1 MAAILIY
8 LIKWAILLALGVA
21 LFMLL
26 MRGETFHRFNR
37 WLLLAIASFSMVL
50 PAVNFSIDSPMARF
64 SSVIEQ
70 LVVGDAV
77 VNSEVSIMI
86 EEPLAQMLVADNVS
100 EDGVTLWQH
109 ITSLGALEWGL
120 IVYAVV
126 ALLLVVRLLYMYV
139 RIVAILRSGVRD
151 DISSYVVGSR
161 ARLFVHNAD
170 YKPFSWFGWVS
181 ISRADL
187 DECGREIL
195 THEYAHVQCGHSY
208 DILFADLII
217 ILQWFNPMAWIMKG
231 LLKDIHEY
239 EADSAVLT
247 AGVDAKSYQLL
258 IIKKA
263 VGARLYSIANS
274 FNHSLTK
281 KRITMM
287 YKEKSSLWRCTK
299 ALYIVPLAVLAAC
312 SFSSPK
318 SEAEDKGNEKIV
330 NTATNGE
337 ISNLDVQVARDEKEV
352 AEVLI
357 ALKEPEVAAEY
368 PGGTPALMRF
378 LSTKVK
384 YPKEAEKRGEQGKAY
399 VKFVVM
405 SDGNVDYVR
414 IAKSSGSKTLD
425 DEAVRVVKS
434 MPRWTPAKH
443 NGENVNSELTL
454 PVAFKLGGVPTV
466 SVSAPE
472 GEKEVVKEPEV
483 AAEYPGGT
491 PALMRFLSM
500 KVKYPKEAEKR
511 GEQGKA
517 YVKFVVKSDGNVDY
531 VQIAKSSGSKT
542 LDDEAM
548 RVVKSMPRWTPAKH
562 NGENVYSMLT
572 LPVVFKLGDVPTVS
586 VSAPEG
592 EKEVADVKIALVD
605 EEIYQVVEQIP
616 EFKGGM
622 QALMK
627 YLTSNINYPQEAKD
641 KNIQG
646 RSLIG
651 FVVEKDGSITDVEV
665 ARSSGNDLLDQE
677 SVRVVKSMPKWNPG
691 KQKGKVVRT
700 RFVLPVMFR
709 LQ

>member
-8 LIKWAILLALGVA
+8 LIKWAILLASGVA

-37 WLLLAIASFSMVL
+37 WLLLAIAAFSMVL
-50 PAVNFSIDSPMARF
+50 PAVNFSIESPMARF

-70 LVVGDAV
+70 LVMGDTGVNDEVAIV
-77 VNSEVSIMI
+77 V
-86 EEPLAQMLVADNVS
+86 EEPLVS
-100 EDGVTLWQH
+100 TIVTDKISEGEITLWQH
-109 ITSLGALEWGL
+109 ITSIGALEWAL

-139 RIVAILRSGVRD
+139 RIVAILRSGVRE
-151 DISSYVVGSR
+151 DISLYGVKGR
-161 ARLFVHNAD
+161 ARLTVHSAD
-170 YKPFSWFGWVS
+170 YKPFSWFGWMS
-181 ISRADL
+181 ISRTDL
-187 DECGREIL
+187 EECGREIL
-195 THEYAHVQCGHSY
+195 THEVAHVQCGHSY
-208 DILFADLII
+208 DILLADLII
-217 ILQWFNPMAWIMKG
+217 ILQWFNPMAWIMKS

-318 SEAEDKGNEKIV
+318 SDVEDKGNEKIV
-330 NTATNGE
+330 NTATDGE
-337 ISNLDVQVARDEKEV
+337 ISNLDVQVSRDGREAV
-352 AEVLI
+352 EVL
-357 ALKEPEVAAEY
+357 
-368 PGGTPALMRF
+368 
-378 LSTKVK
+378 
-384 YPKEAEKRGEQGKAY
+384 
-399 VKFVVM
+399 
-405 SDGNVDYVR
+405 NVRKD
-414 IAKSSGSKTLD
+414 
-425 DEAVRVVKS
+425 
-434 MPRWTPAKH
+434 
-443 NGENVNSELTL
+443 
-454 PVAFKLGGVPTV
+454 
-466 SVSAPE
+466 
-472 GEKEVVKEPEV
+472 PEV

-517 YVKFVVKSDGNVDY
+517 YVKFVVMSDGNVDY

-548 RVVKSMPRWTPAKH
+548 RVVKSMPRWTPAKQD
-562 NGENVYSMLT
+562 GENVNSMLT
-572 LPVVFKLGDVPTVS
+572 LPVAFKLGDVPTVA
-586 VSAPEG
+586 VDAPEG
-592 EKEVADVKIALVD
+592 KNEVVDVKITAVD
-605 EEIYQVVEQIP
+605 EEIYQVVEQVP

-622 QALMK
+622 GALMK
-627 YLTSNINYPQEAKD
+627 YLSSNINYPQEAKD

-646 RSLIG
+646 KSLIR

-677 SVRVVKSMPKWNPG
+677 SMRVVKSMPKWNPG
-691 KQKGKVVRT
+691 KQSGRAVRT

>member
-1 MAAILIY
+1 
-8 LIKWAILLALGVA
+8 
-21 LFMLL
+21 MLL

-37 WLLLAIASFSMVL
+37 WLLLSIAVFSMVL
-50 PAVNFSIDSPMARF
+50 PAVNFSIESPMARF

-70 LVVGDAV
+70 LVLGDTG
-77 VNSEVSIMI
+77 VNDEVSIMV
-86 EEPLAQMLVADNVS
+86 EEPLVS
-100 EDGVTLWQH
+100 TIVTDKISEGEITLWQH
-109 ITSLGALEWGL
+109 ITSIGALEWAL

-139 RIVAILRSGVRD
+139 RIVAILRSGVRE
-151 DISSYVVGSR
+151 DISLYGVKSR
-161 ARLFVHNAD
+161 ARLTVHSAD
-170 YKPFSWFGWVS
+170 YKPFSWFGWMS
-181 ISRADL
+181 ISRTDL

-195 THEYAHVQCGHSY
+195 THEAAHVQCRHSF
-208 DILFADLII
+208 DILFADIII
-217 ILQWFNPMAWIMKG
+217 ILQWFNPMAWIMKS

-318 SEAEDKGNEKIV
+318 SDVEDKGNEKIV
-330 NTATNGE
+330 NTATDGE
-337 ISNLDVQVARDEKEV
+337 ISNLDVQVSRDGREV
-352 AEVLI
+352 VEVLNVR
-357 ALKEPEVAAEY
+357 KDPEVAAEY

-399 VKFVVM
+399 VQFVVK
-405 SDGNVDYVR
+405 SDGNVDYVQ
-414 IAKSSGSKTLD
+414 IAKTSGSKVLD

-434 MPRWTPAKH
+434 MPRWTPAKQ
-443 NGENVNSELTL
+443 NGENVSSMLTL
-454 PVAFKLGGVPTV
+454 PVAFKLG
-466 SVSAPE
+466 
-472 GEKEVVKEPEV
+472 
-483 AAEYPGGT
+483 
-491 PALMRFLSM
+491 
-500 KVKYPKEAEKR
+500 
-511 GEQGKA
+511 
-517 YVKFVVKSDGNVDY
+517 
-531 VQIAKSSGSKT
+531 
-542 LDDEAM
+542 
-548 RVVKSMPRWTPAKH
+548 
-562 NGENVYSMLT
+562 
-572 LPVVFKLGDVPTVS
+572 DVPTVA
-586 VSAPEG
+586 VDAPEG
-592 EKEVADVKIALVD
+592 KNEVVDVKITAVD
-605 EEIYQVVEQIP
+605 EEIYQIVEQQP
-616 EFKGGM
+616 EFKDGM
-622 QALMK
+622 GALMK
-627 YLTSNINYPQEAKD
+627 YLSSNINYPQEAKD

-646 RSLIG
+646 KSLIR

-677 SVRVVKSMPKWNPG
+677 SLRVVKSMPKWNPG
-691 KQKGKVVRT
+691 KQSGRAVRT

>member
-1 MAAILIY
+1 
-8 LIKWAILLALGVA
+8 
-21 LFMLL
+21 
-26 MRGETFHRFNR
+26 
-37 WLLLAIASFSMVL
+37 
-50 PAVNFSIDSPMARF
+50 
-64 SSVIEQ
+64 
-70 LVVGDAV
+70 
-77 VNSEVSIMI
+77 
-86 EEPLAQMLVADNVS
+86 
-100 EDGVTLWQH
+100 
-109 ITSLGALEWGL
+109 
-120 IVYAVV
+120 VYAVV

-151 DISSYVVGSR
+151 DISSYVVGSS
-161 ARLFVHNAD
+161 ARLIVHNAD

-187 DECGREIL
+187 DDCGREIL
-195 THEYAHVQCGHSY
+195 THEDAHVQCGHSY

-312 SFSSPK
+312 GFSSPK

-330 NTATNGE
+330 NTATDGE

-384 YPKEAEKRGEQGKAY
+384 YPKEAEKRGEQGKTY

-405 SDGNVDYVR
+405 SDGNVDYVQ

-443 NGENVNSELTL
+443 NGENVNSMLTL
-454 PVAFKLGGVPTV
+454 PVA
-466 SVSAPE
+466 
-472 GEKEVVKEPEV
+472 
-483 AAEYPGGT
+483 
-491 PALMRFLSM
+491 
-500 KVKYPKEAEKR
+500 
-511 GEQGKA
+511 
-517 YVKFVVKSDGNVDY
+517 
-531 VQIAKSSGSKT
+531 
-542 LDDEAM
+542 
-548 RVVKSMPRWTPAKH
+548 
-562 NGENVYSMLT
+562 
-572 LPVVFKLGDVPTVS
+572 FKLGDVPTVS

-592 EKEVADVKIALVD
+592 EKEVADVKITAVD
-605 EEIYQVVEQIP
+605 EEIYQVVEQMP

-646 RSLIG
+646 KSLIR

>member
-8 LIKWAILLALGVA
+8 LIKWALLLASGVA

-37 WLLLAIASFSMVL
+37 WLLLSIAVFSMVL
-50 PAVNFSIDSPMARF
+50 PAVNFSIESPMARF

-70 LVVGDAV
+70 LVVGDTGVNDEVAIV
-77 VNSEVSIMI
+77 V
-86 EEPLAQMLVADNVS
+86 EEPLVS
-100 EDGVTLWQH
+100 TIVTDKISEGEITLSQH
-109 ITSLGALEWGL
+109 ITSIGALEWVL
-120 IVYAVV
+120 VVYVIV

-139 RIVAILRSGVRD
+139 RIVAILRSGVRE
-151 DISSYVVGSR
+151 DISLYGVKSR
-161 ARLFVHNAD
+161 ARLTVHSAD
-170 YKPFSWFGWVS
+170 YKPFSWFGWMS
-181 ISRADL
+181 ISRTDL

-195 THEYAHVQCGHSY
+195 THEAAHVQCRHSF
-208 DILFADLII
+208 DILFADIII
-217 ILQWFNPMAWIMKG
+217 ILQWFNPMAWIMKS

-318 SEAEDKGNEKIV
+318 SDVEDKGNEKIV
-330 NTATNGE
+330 NTATDGE
-337 ISNLDVQVARDEKEV
+337 ISNLDVQVSRDGREV
-352 AEVLI
+352 VDVLNVR
-357 ALKEPEVAAEY
+357 KDPEVAAEY

-378 LSTKVK
+378 LSTKVR

-399 VKFVVM
+399 VQFVVK
-405 SDGNVDYVR
+405 SDGNVDYVQ
-414 IAKSSGSKTLD
+414 IAKTSGSKVLD

-434 MPRWTPAKH
+434 MPRWTPAKQD
-443 NGENVNSELTL
+443 GENVN
-454 PVAFKLGGVPTV
+454 
-466 SVSAPE
+466 
-472 GEKEVVKEPEV
+472 
-483 AAEYPGGT
+483 
-491 PALMRFLSM
+491 
-500 KVKYPKEAEKR
+500 
-511 GEQGKA
+511 
-517 YVKFVVKSDGNVDY
+517 
-531 VQIAKSSGSKT
+531 
-542 LDDEAM
+542 
-548 RVVKSMPRWTPAKH
+548 
-562 NGENVYSMLT
+562 SMLT
-572 LPVVFKLGDVPTVS
+572 LPVTFKLGDVRTVA
-586 VSAPEG
+586 VDAPEG
-592 EKEVADVKIALVD
+592 KNEVVDVKITAVD
-605 EEIYQVVEQIP
+605 EEIYQVVEQVP

-622 QALMK
+622 DALMK
-627 YLTSNINYPQEAKD
+627 YLSSNINYPQEAKD

-646 RSLIG
+646 KSLIR
-651 FVVEKDGSITDVEV
+651 FVVEKDGSITDVGV
-665 ARSSGNDLLDQE
+665 MRSSGNDLLDQE
-677 SVRVVKSMPKWNPG
+677 SLRVVKSMPKWNPG
-691 KQKGKVVRT
+691 KQSGRAVRT

>member
-8 LIKWAILLALGVA
+8 LIKCAILLASGVA

-37 WLLLAIASFSMVL
+37 WLLLAIAAFSMVL

-86 EEPLAQMLVADNVS
+86 EEPLAQMIVADNVS

-109 ITSLGALEWGL
+109 ITSLDALEWGL

-139 RIVAILRSGVRD
+139 RIVAILRSGVRE
-151 DISSYVVGSR
+151 DISLYGVKSR
-161 ARLFVHNAD
+161 ARLTVHSAD
-170 YKPFSWFGWVS
+170 YKPFSWFGWIS
-181 ISRADL
+181 ISRTDL

-195 THEYAHVQCGHSY
+195 THEAAHVQCGHSY

-287 YKEKSSLWRCTK
+287 YKEKSCLWRCTK

-337 ISNLDVQVARDEKEV
+337 ISNLDC
-352 AEVLI
+352 
-357 ALKEPEVAAEY
+357 
-368 PGGTPALMRF
+368 
-378 LSTKVK
+378 
-384 YPKEAEKRGEQGKAY
+384 
-399 VKFVVM
+399 
-405 SDGNVDYVR
+405 
-414 IAKSSGSKTLD
+414 
-425 DEAVRVVKS
+425 
-434 MPRWTPAKH
+434 
-443 NGENVNSELTL
+443 
-454 PVAFKLGGVPTV
+454 
-466 SVSAPE
+466 
-472 GEKEVVKEPEV
+472 
-483 AAEYPGGT
+483 
-491 PALMRFLSM
+491 
-500 KVKYPKEAEKR
+500 
-511 GEQGKA
+511 
-517 YVKFVVKSDGNVDY
+517 
-531 VQIAKSSGSKT
+531 
-542 LDDEAM
+542 
-548 RVVKSMPRWTPAKH
+548 
-562 NGENVYSMLT
+562 
-572 LPVVFKLGDVPTVS
+572 
-586 VSAPEG
+586 
-592 EKEVADVKIALVD
+592 
-605 EEIYQVVEQIP
+605 
-616 EFKGGM
+616 
-622 QALMK
+622 
-627 YLTSNINYPQEAKD
+627 
-641 KNIQG
+641 
-646 RSLIG
+646 
-651 FVVEKDGSITDVEV
+651 
-665 ARSSGNDLLDQE
+665 
-677 SVRVVKSMPKWNPG
+677 
-691 KQKGKVVRT
+691 
-700 RFVLPVMFR
+700 R
-709 LQ
+709 LQEMKKRLQRYSLLLRNPRLQPSIPVEHLH

>member
-8 LIKWAILLALGVA
+8 LIKWAILLASGVA

-37 WLLLAIASFSMVL
+37 WLLLSIAVFSMVL
-50 PAVNFSIDSPMARF
+50 PAVNFSIESPMARF

-70 LVVGDAV
+70 LVVGDTGVNGEVAIV
-77 VNSEVSIMI
+77 V
-86 EEPLAQMLVADNVS
+86 EEPLVS
-100 EDGVTLWQH
+100 TIVTDKISEGEITLWQH
-109 ITSLGALEWGL
+109 ITSIGALEWAL

-139 RIVAILRSGVRD
+139 RIVAILRSGVRE
-151 DISSYVVGSR
+151 DISLYGVKSR
-161 ARLFVHNAD
+161 ARLTVHSAD
-170 YKPFSWFGWVS
+170 YKPFSWFGWMS
-181 ISRADL
+181 ISRTDL

-195 THEYAHVQCGHSY
+195 THEAAHVQCRHSF
-208 DILFADLII
+208 DILFADIII
-217 ILQWFNPMAWIMKG
+217 ILQWFNPMAWIMKS

-318 SEAEDKGNEKIV
+318 SDVEDKGNEKIV
-330 NTATNGE
+330 NTATDGE
-337 ISNLDVQVARDEKEV
+337 ISNLDVQVSRDGREAV
-352 AEVLI
+352 EVLNVR
-357 ALKEPEVAAEY
+357 KDPEVAAEY

-378 LSTKVK
+378 LSTKVR

-399 VKFVVM
+399 VQFVVK
-405 SDGNVDYVR
+405 SDGNVDYVQ
-414 IAKSSGSKTLD
+414 IAKTSGSKVLD

-434 MPRWTPAKH
+434 MPRWTPAKQD
-443 NGENVNSELTL
+443 GENVSSMLTL
-454 PVAFKLGGVPTV
+454 PVAFKLG
-466 SVSAPE
+466 
-472 GEKEVVKEPEV
+472 
-483 AAEYPGGT
+483 
-491 PALMRFLSM
+491 
-500 KVKYPKEAEKR
+500 
-511 GEQGKA
+511 
-517 YVKFVVKSDGNVDY
+517 
-531 VQIAKSSGSKT
+531 
-542 LDDEAM
+542 
-548 RVVKSMPRWTPAKH
+548 
-562 NGENVYSMLT
+562 
-572 LPVVFKLGDVPTVS
+572 DVPTVA
-586 VSAPEG
+586 VDAPEG
-592 EKEVADVKIALVD
+592 KNEVVDVKITAVD
-605 EEIYQVVEQIP
+605 EEIYQVVEQMP

-622 QALMK
+622 DALMK
-627 YLTSNINYPQEAKD
+627 YLSSNINYPQEAKD

-646 RSLIG
+646 KSLIR

-677 SVRVVKSMPKWNPG
+677 SLRVVKSMPKWNPG
-691 KQKGKVVRT
+691 KQSGRAVRT

>member
-8 LIKWAILLALGVA
+8 LIKWALLLVVGVA

-37 WLLLAIASFSMVL
+37 WLLLAIAVLSMVL
-50 PAVNFSIDSPMARF
+50 PAMNFSIESPMRRF
-64 SSVIEQ
+64 SSLIEQ
-70 LVVGDAV
+70 LVMGDDGAN
-77 VNSEVSIMI
+77 VNVSIMVDAPI
-86 EEPLAQMLVADNVS
+86 MQSVIDDNVT
-100 EDGVTLWQH
+100 DNATLWQH
-109 ITSLGALEWGL
+109 ISSFGTLEWVL
-120 IVYAVV
+120 VVYVFV

-139 RIVAILRSGVRD
+139 QIVTILRSGVRD
-151 DISSYVVGSR
+151 DISQYGVDSC
-161 ARLFVHNAD
+161 AHLMVHNTN

-181 ISRADL
+181 ISRTDL

-195 THEYAHVQCGHSY
+195 THEAAHVHYRHSF
-208 DILFADLII
+208 DILFADIII
-217 ILQWFNPMAWIMKG
+217 ILQWFNPMAWIMKS

-247 AGVDAKSYQLL
+247 AGIDAKSYQLL

-318 SEAEDKGNEKIV
+318 SETEDKGNEKIV
-330 NTATNGE
+330 NTATDGE
-337 ISNLDVQVARDEKEV
+337 ISNLDVQVSRDGREV
-352 AEVLI
+352 GEVLNVR
-357 ALKEPEVAAEY
+357 KDPEVAAEY

-399 VKFVVM
+399 VQFVVK
-405 SDGNVDYVR
+405 SDGNVDYVQ
-414 IAKSSGSKTLD
+414 IAKTSGSKVLD

-434 MPRWTPAKH
+434 MPRWTPAKQD
-443 NGENVNSELTL
+443 GENVN
-454 PVAFKLGGVPTV
+454 
-466 SVSAPE
+466 
-472 GEKEVVKEPEV
+472 
-483 AAEYPGGT
+483 
-491 PALMRFLSM
+491 
-500 KVKYPKEAEKR
+500 
-511 GEQGKA
+511 
-517 YVKFVVKSDGNVDY
+517 
-531 VQIAKSSGSKT
+531 
-542 LDDEAM
+542 
-548 RVVKSMPRWTPAKH
+548 
-562 NGENVYSMLT
+562 SMLT
-572 LPVVFKLGDVPTVS
+572 LPVMFKLGDIPTVS
-586 VSAPEG
+586 VDAPEG
-592 EKEVADVKIALVD
+592 KNEVVDVKITAVD
-605 EEIYQVVEQIP
+605 EEIYQVVEQVP

-622 QALMK
+622 GALMK
-627 YLTSNINYPQEAKD
+627 YLSSNINYPQEAKD

-646 RSLIG
+646 KAFIS

-665 ARSSGNDLLDQE
+665 MKSSGNDLLDQE
-677 SVRVVKSMPKWNPG
+677 SLRVVKSMPKWNPG
-691 KQKGKVVRT
+691 KQSGRAVRT

>member
-8 LIKWAILLALGVA
+8 LIKWALLLASGVA

-37 WLLLAIASFSMVL
+37 WLLLSIAVFSMVL
-50 PAVNFSIDSPMARF
+50 PAVNFSIESPMARF

-70 LVVGDAV
+70 LVVGDTGVNDEVAIV
-77 VNSEVSIMI
+77 V
-86 EEPLAQMLVADNVS
+86 EEPLVS
-100 EDGVTLWQH
+100 TIVTDKISEAEITLWQH
-109 ITSLGALEWGL
+109 ITSIGALEWAL

-139 RIVAILRSGVRD
+139 RIVAILRSGVRE
-151 DISSYVVGSR
+151 DISLYGVKSR
-161 ARLFVHNAD
+161 ARLTVHSAD
-170 YKPFSWFGWVS
+170 YKPFSWFGWMS
-181 ISRADL
+181 ISRTDL

-195 THEYAHVQCGHSY
+195 THEAAHVQCRHSF
-208 DILFADLII
+208 DILFADIII
-217 ILQWFNPMAWIMKG
+217 ILQWFNPMAWIMKS

-318 SEAEDKGNEKIV
+318 SDVEDKGNEKIV
-330 NTATNGE
+330 NTATDGE
-337 ISNLDVQVARDEKEV
+337 ISNLDVQVSRDGREV
-352 AEVLI
+352 VDVLNVR
-357 ALKEPEVAAEY
+357 KDPEVAAEY

-378 LSTKVK
+378 LSTKVR

-399 VKFVVM
+399 VQFVVK
-405 SDGNVDYVR
+405 SDGNVDYVQ
-414 IAKSSGSKTLD
+414 IAKTSGSKVLD

-434 MPRWTPAKH
+434 MPRWTPAKQD
-443 NGENVNSELTL
+443 GENVN
-454 PVAFKLGGVPTV
+454 
-466 SVSAPE
+466 
-472 GEKEVVKEPEV
+472 
-483 AAEYPGGT
+483 
-491 PALMRFLSM
+491 
-500 KVKYPKEAEKR
+500 
-511 GEQGKA
+511 
-517 YVKFVVKSDGNVDY
+517 
-531 VQIAKSSGSKT
+531 
-542 LDDEAM
+542 
-548 RVVKSMPRWTPAKH
+548 
-562 NGENVYSMLT
+562 SMLT
-572 LPVVFKLGDVPTVS
+572 LPVTFKLGDVRTVA
-586 VSAPEG
+586 VDAPEG
-592 EKEVADVKIALVD
+592 KNEVVDVKITAVD
-605 EEIYQVVEQIP
+605 EEIYQVVEQVP

-622 QALMK
+622 DALMK
-627 YLTSNINYPQEAKD
+627 YLSSNINYPQEAKD

-646 RSLIG
+646 KSLIR
-651 FVVEKDGSITDVEV
+651 FVVEKDGSITDVGV
-665 ARSSGNDLLDQE
+665 MRSSGNDLLDQE
-677 SVRVVKSMPKWNPG
+677 SLRVVKSMPKWNPG
-691 KQKGKVVRT
+691 KQSGRAVRT

>member
-8 LIKWAILLALGVA
+8 LIKWAILLASGVA

-37 WLLLAIASFSMVL
+37 WLLLSIAVFSMVL
-50 PAVNFSIDSPMARF
+50 PAVNFSIESPMARF

-70 LVVGDAV
+70 LVVGDTG
-77 VNSEVSIMI
+77 VNAEVSIVV
-86 EEPLAQMLVADNVS
+86 EEPLVS
-100 EDGVTLWQH
+100 TIVTDKISEGEITLWQH
-109 ITSLGALEWGL
+109 VTSIGALEWAL

-126 ALLLVVRLLYMYV
+126 SLLLVVRLLYMYV
-139 RIVAILRSGVRD
+139 RIVAILRSGVRE
-151 DISSYVVGSR
+151 DISLYGVKSR
-161 ARLFVHNAD
+161 ARLTVHSAD
-170 YKPFSWFGWVS
+170 YKPFSWFGWMS
-181 ISRADL
+181 ISRTDL

-195 THEYAHVQCGHSY
+195 THEAAHVQCRHSF
-208 DILFADLII
+208 DILFADIII
-217 ILQWFNPMAWIMKG
+217 ILQWFNPMAWIMKS

-318 SEAEDKGNEKIV
+318 SDVEDKGNEKIV
-330 NTATNGE
+330 NTATDGE
-337 ISNLDVQVARDEKEV
+337 ISNLDVQVSRDGREAV
-352 AEVLI
+352 DVLNVR
-357 ALKEPEVAAEY
+357 KDPEVAAEY

-399 VKFVVM
+399 VQFVVK
-405 SDGNVDYVR
+405 SDGNVDYVQ
-414 IAKSSGSKTLD
+414 IAKTSGSKVLD

-434 MPRWTPAKH
+434 MPRWTPAKQD
-443 NGENVNSELTL
+443 GENVSSMLTL
-454 PVAFKLGGVPTV
+454 PVAFKLG
-466 SVSAPE
+466 
-472 GEKEVVKEPEV
+472 
-483 AAEYPGGT
+483 
-491 PALMRFLSM
+491 
-500 KVKYPKEAEKR
+500 
-511 GEQGKA
+511 
-517 YVKFVVKSDGNVDY
+517 
-531 VQIAKSSGSKT
+531 
-542 LDDEAM
+542 
-548 RVVKSMPRWTPAKH
+548 
-562 NGENVYSMLT
+562 
-572 LPVVFKLGDVPTVS
+572 DVPTVA
-586 VSAPEG
+586 VDAPEG
-592 EKEVADVKIALVD
+592 KNEVVDVKITAVD
-605 EEIYQVVEQIP
+605 EEIYQVVEQMP

-622 QALMK
+622 DALMK
-627 YLTSNINYPQEAKD
+627 YLSSNINYPQEAKD

-646 RSLIG
+646 KSLIR

-677 SVRVVKSMPKWNPG
+677 SLRVVKSMPKWNPG
-691 KQKGKVVRT
+691 KQSGRAVRT

>member
-8 LIKWAILLALGVA
+8 LIKWAILLASGVA

-37 WLLLAIASFSMVL
+37 WLLLSIAVFSMVL
-50 PAVNFSIDSPMARF
+50 PAVNFSIESPMARF

-70 LVVGDAV
+70 LVLGDTG
-77 VNSEVSIMI
+77 VNDEVSIMV
-86 EEPLAQMLVADNVS
+86 EEPLVS
-100 EDGVTLWQH
+100 TIVTDKISEGEITLWQH
-109 ITSLGALEWGL
+109 ITSIGALEWAL

-139 RIVAILRSGVRD
+139 RIVAILRSGVRE
-151 DISSYVVGSR
+151 DISLYGVKSR
-161 ARLFVHNAD
+161 ARLTVHSAD
-170 YKPFSWFGWVS
+170 YKPFSWFGWMS
-181 ISRADL
+181 ISRTDL

-195 THEYAHVQCGHSY
+195 THEAAHVQCRHSF
-208 DILFADLII
+208 DILFADIII
-217 ILQWFNPMAWIMKG
+217 ILQWFNPMAWIMKS

-318 SEAEDKGNEKIV
+318 SDVEDKGNEKIV
-330 NTATNGE
+330 NTATDGE
-337 ISNLDVQVARDEKEV
+337 ISNLDVQVSRDGREAV
-352 AEVLI
+352 EVLNVR
-357 ALKEPEVAAEY
+357 KDPEVAAEY

-378 LSTKVK
+378 LSTKVR

-399 VKFVVM
+399 VQFVVK
-405 SDGNVDYVR
+405 SDGNVDYVQ
-414 IAKSSGSKTLD
+414 IAKTSGSKVLD

-434 MPRWTPAKH
+434 MPRWTPAKQD
-443 NGENVNSELTL
+443 GENVSSMLTL
-454 PVAFKLGGVPTV
+454 PVAFKLG
-466 SVSAPE
+466 
-472 GEKEVVKEPEV
+472 
-483 AAEYPGGT
+483 
-491 PALMRFLSM
+491 
-500 KVKYPKEAEKR
+500 
-511 GEQGKA
+511 
-517 YVKFVVKSDGNVDY
+517 
-531 VQIAKSSGSKT
+531 
-542 LDDEAM
+542 
-548 RVVKSMPRWTPAKH
+548 
-562 NGENVYSMLT
+562 
-572 LPVVFKLGDVPTVS
+572 DVPTVA
-586 VSAPEG
+586 VDAPEG
-592 EKEVADVKIALVD
+592 KNEVVDVKITAVD
-605 EEIYQVVEQIP
+605 EEIYQVVEQVP

-622 QALMK
+622 DALMK
-627 YLTSNINYPQEAKD
+627 YLSSNINYPQEAKD

-646 RSLIG
+646 KSLIR

-677 SVRVVKSMPKWNPG
+677 SLRVVKSMPKWNPG
-691 KQKGKVVRT
+691 KQSGRAVRT

>member
-8 LIKWAILLALGVA
+8 LIKWAILLASGVA

-37 WLLLAIASFSMVL
+37 WLLLSIAVFSMVL
-50 PAVNFSIDSPMARF
+50 PAVNFSIESPMARF

-70 LVVGDAV
+70 LVVGDTG
-77 VNSEVSIMI
+77 VNDEVSIMV
-86 EEPLAQMLVADNVS
+86 EEPLVQMIVTDKIS
-100 EDGVTLWQH
+100 EGEITLWQH
-109 ITSLGALEWGL
+109 ITSIGALEWAL

-139 RIVAILRSGVRD
+139 RIIAILRSGVRE
-151 DISSYVVGSR
+151 DISLYGVKSR
-161 ARLFVHNAD
+161 ARLTVHSAD
-170 YKPFSWFGWVS
+170 YKPFSWFGWMS
-181 ISRADL
+181 ISRTDL

-195 THEYAHVQCGHSY
+195 THEAAHVQCRHSF
-208 DILFADLII
+208 DILFADIII
-217 ILQWFNPMAWIMKG
+217 ILQWFNPMAWIMKS

-318 SEAEDKGNEKIV
+318 SDVEDKGNEKIV
-330 NTATNGE
+330 NTATDGE
-337 ISNLDVQVARDEKEV
+337 ISNLDVQVSRDGREAV
-352 AEVLI
+352 DVLNVR
-357 ALKEPEVAAEY
+357 KDPEVAAEY

-399 VKFVVM
+399 V
-405 SDGNVDYVR
+405 
-414 IAKSSGSKTLD
+414 
-425 DEAVRVVKS
+425 
-434 MPRWTPAKH
+434 
-443 NGENVNSELTL
+443 
-454 PVAFKLGGVPTV
+454 
-466 SVSAPE
+466 
-472 GEKEVVKEPEV
+472 
-483 AAEYPGGT
+483 
-491 PALMRFLSM
+491 
-500 KVKYPKEAEKR
+500 
-511 GEQGKA
+511 Q
-517 YVKFVVKSDGNVDY
+517 FVVKSDGNVDY
-531 VQIAKSSGSKT
+531 VQIAKTSGSKV
-542 LDDEAM
+542 LDDEAV
-548 RVVKSMPRWTPAKH
+548 RVVKTMPRWTPAKQD
-562 NGENVYSMLT
+562 GENVSSMLT
-572 LPVVFKLGDVPTVS
+572 LPVAFKLGDVPTVA
-586 VSAPEG
+586 VDAPEG
-592 EKEVADVKIALVD
+592 KNEVVDVKIASVD
-605 EEIYQVVEQIP
+605 EEIYQVVEQVP

-622 QALMK
+622 DALMK
-627 YLTSNINYPQEAKD
+627 YLSSNINYPKEAKD

-646 RSLIG
+646 KSLIR

-677 SVRVVKSMPKWNPG
+677 SLRVVKSMPKWNPG
-691 KQKGKVVRT
+691 KQSGRAVRT

>member
-8 LIKWAILLALGVA
+8 LIKWAILLASGVA

-37 WLLLAIASFSMVL
+37 WLLLVIAAFSMVL

-70 LVVGDAV
+70 LVVGDTDGNV
-77 VNSEVSIMI
+77 EVSIVV
-86 EEPLAQMLVADNVS
+86 EEPLAQKLVADNVP

-109 ITSLGALEWGL
+109 ITSLDALDWVL
-120 IVYAVV
+120 VVYVIV

-139 RIVAILRSGVRD
+139 RIVAILRSGVRE
-151 DISSYVVGSR
+151 DISLYGVKSS
-161 ARLFVHNAD
+161 ARLTVHNAD
-170 YKPFSWFGWVS
+170 YKPFSWFCWMS
-181 ISRADL
+181 ISRTDL

-195 THEYAHVQCGHSY
+195 THEAAHVQCRHSF
-208 DILFADLII
+208 DILFADIII
-217 ILQWFNPMAWIMKG
+217 ILQWFNPMAWIMKS

-318 SEAEDKGNEKIV
+318 SETEDKGNEKIV
-330 NTATNGE
+330 NTATDGE
-337 ISNLDVQVARDEKEV
+337 ISNLDVQVSRDGREAV
-352 AEVLI
+352 EVLNVR
-357 ALKEPEVAAEY
+357 KDPEVAAEY
-368 PGGTPALMRF
+368 PGGTPALMKF

-399 VKFVVM
+399 VQFVVK
-405 SDGNVDYVR
+405 SDGNVDYVQ
-414 IAKSSGSKTLD
+414 IAKTSGSKVLD

-434 MPRWTPAKH
+434 MPRWTPAKQD
-443 NGENVNSELTL
+443 GENVNSMLTL
-454 PVAFKLGGVPTV
+454 PVAFKLGDLPTV
-466 SVSAPE
+466 AVDAPE
-472 GEKEVVKEPEV
+472 GKNEVV
-483 AAEYPGGT
+483 
-491 PALMRFLSM
+491 
-500 KVKYPKEAEKR
+500 
-511 GEQGKA
+511 
-517 YVKFVVKSDGNVDY
+517 
-531 VQIAKSSGSKT
+531 
-542 LDDEAM
+542 
-548 RVVKSMPRWTPAKH
+548 
-562 NGENVYSMLT
+562 
-572 LPVVFKLGDVPTVS
+572 
-586 VSAPEG
+586 
-592 EKEVADVKIALVD
+592 DVKITAVD
-605 EEIYQVVEQIP
+605 EEIYQVVEQMP

-622 QALMK
+622 GALMK
-627 YLTSNINYPQEAKD
+627 YLSSNINYPQEAKD

-646 RSLIG
+646 KSLIR

-677 SVRVVKSMPKWNPG
+677 SMRVVKSMPKWNPG
-691 KQKGKVVRT
+691 KQSGRAVRT

>member
-8 LIKWAILLALGVA
+8 LIKWAILLASGVA

-37 WLLLAIASFSMVL
+37 WLLLSIAVFSMVM
-50 PAVNFSIDSPMARF
+50 PAVNFSIESPMARF

-70 LVVGDAV
+70 LVVGDTGVNDEVAIV
-77 VNSEVSIMI
+77 V
-86 EEPLAQMLVADNVS
+86 EEPLVS
-100 EDGVTLWQH
+100 TIVTDKISEGEITLWQH
-109 ITSLGALEWGL
+109 ITSIGALEWAL

-139 RIVAILRSGVRD
+139 RIVAILRSGVRE
-151 DISSYVVGSR
+151 DISLYGVKSR
-161 ARLFVHNAD
+161 ARLTVHSAD
-170 YKPFSWFGWVS
+170 YKPFSWFGWMS
-181 ISRADL
+181 ISRTDL

-195 THEYAHVQCGHSY
+195 THEAAHVQCRHSF
-208 DILFADLII
+208 DILFADIII
-217 ILQWFNPMAWIMKG
+217 ILQWFNPMAWIMKS

-318 SEAEDKGNEKIV
+318 SDVEDKGNEKIV
-330 NTATNGE
+330 NTATDGE
-337 ISNLDVQVARDEKEV
+337 ISNLDVQVSRDGREAV
-352 AEVLI
+352 DVLNVR
-357 ALKEPEVAAEY
+357 KDPEVAAEY

-399 VKFVVM
+399 VQFVVK
-405 SDGNVDYVR
+405 SDGNVDNVQ
-414 IAKSSGSKTLD
+414 IAKTSGSKLLD

-434 MPRWTPAKH
+434 MPRWTPAKQD
-443 NGENVNSELTL
+443 GENVSSMLTL
-454 PVAFKLGGVPTV
+454 PVAFKLG
-466 SVSAPE
+466 
-472 GEKEVVKEPEV
+472 
-483 AAEYPGGT
+483 
-491 PALMRFLSM
+491 
-500 KVKYPKEAEKR
+500 
-511 GEQGKA
+511 
-517 YVKFVVKSDGNVDY
+517 
-531 VQIAKSSGSKT
+531 
-542 LDDEAM
+542 
-548 RVVKSMPRWTPAKH
+548 
-562 NGENVYSMLT
+562 
-572 LPVVFKLGDVPTVS
+572 DVPTVA
-586 VSAPEG
+586 VDAPEG
-592 EKEVADVKIALVD
+592 KNEVVDVKITAVD
-605 EEIYQVVEQIP
+605 EEIYQIVEQQP
-616 EFKGGM
+616 EFKDGM
-622 QALMK
+622 GALMK
-627 YLTSNINYPQEAKD
+627 YLSSNINYPQEAKD

-646 RSLIG
+646 KALIR
-651 FVVEKDGSITDVEV
+651 FVVEKDGSITDVEL

-677 SVRVVKSMPKWNPG
+677 SLRVVKSMPKWNPG
-691 KQKGKVVRT
+691 KQAGRAVRT

>member
-1 MAAILIY
+1 
-8 LIKWAILLALGVA
+8 
-21 LFMLL
+21 MLL

-37 WLLLAIASFSMVL
+37 WLLLSIAVFSMVL
-50 PAVNFSIDSPMARF
+50 PAVNFSIESPMARF

-70 LVVGDAV
+70 LVVGDTGVNAEVAIV
-77 VNSEVSIMI
+77 V
-86 EEPLAQMLVADNVS
+86 EEPLVS
-100 EDGVTLWQH
+100 TIVTDKISEGEITLWQH
-109 ITSLGALEWGL
+109 ITSIGALEWAL

-139 RIVAILRSGVRD
+139 RIVAILRSGVRE
-151 DISSYVVGSR
+151 DISLYGLKSR
-161 ARLFVHNAD
+161 ARLTVHSAD
-170 YKPFSWFGWVS
+170 YKPFSWFGWMS
-181 ISRADL
+181 ISRTDL

-195 THEYAHVQCGHSY
+195 THEAAHVQCRHSF
-208 DILFADLII
+208 DILFADIII
-217 ILQWFNPMAWIMKG
+217 ILQWFNPMAWIMKS

-318 SEAEDKGNEKIV
+318 SDVEDKGNEKIV
-330 NTATNGE
+330 NTATDGE
-337 ISNLDVQVARDEKEV
+337 ISNLDVQVSRDGREAV
-352 AEVLI
+352 EVLNVR
-357 ALKEPEVAAEY
+357 KDPEVAAEY

-378 LSTKVK
+378 LSTKVR

-399 VKFVVM
+399 VQFVVK
-405 SDGNVDYVR
+405 SDGNVDYVQ
-414 IAKSSGSKTLD
+414 IAKTSGSKVLD

-434 MPRWTPAKH
+434 MPRWTPAKQD
-443 NGENVNSELTL
+443 GENVSSMLTL
-454 PVAFKLGGVPTV
+454 PVAFKLG
-466 SVSAPE
+466 
-472 GEKEVVKEPEV
+472 
-483 AAEYPGGT
+483 
-491 PALMRFLSM
+491 
-500 KVKYPKEAEKR
+500 
-511 GEQGKA
+511 
-517 YVKFVVKSDGNVDY
+517 
-531 VQIAKSSGSKT
+531 
-542 LDDEAM
+542 
-548 RVVKSMPRWTPAKH
+548 
-562 NGENVYSMLT
+562 
-572 LPVVFKLGDVPTVS
+572 DVPTVA
-586 VSAPEG
+586 VDAPEG
-592 EKEVADVKIALVD
+592 KNEVVDVKITAVD
-605 EEIYQVVEQIP
+605 EDIYQVVEQMP

-622 QALMK
+622 DALMK
-627 YLTSNINYPQEAKD
+627 YLSSNINYPQEAKD

-646 RSLIG
+646 KSLIR

-677 SVRVVKSMPKWNPG
+677 SLRVVKSMPKWNPG
-691 KQKGKVVRT
+691 KQSGRAVRT

>member
-8 LIKWAILLALGVA
+8 LIKWAILLASGVA

-37 WLLLAIASFSMVL
+37 WLLLAIAAFSMVL
-50 PAVNFSIDSPMARF
+50 PAVNLSIESPMARF

-70 LVVGDAV
+70 LVVGDTGVNDEVAIV
-77 VNSEVSIMI
+77 V
-86 EEPLAQMLVADNVS
+86 EEPLVS
-100 EDGVTLWQH
+100 TIVTDKISEGEITLWQH
-109 ITSLGALEWGL
+109 ITSIGALEWAL

-126 ALLLVVRLLYMYV
+126 ALLLVARLLYMYV
-139 RIVAILRSGVRD
+139 RIVAILRSGVRE
-151 DISSYVVGSR
+151 DISLYGVKSR
-161 ARLFVHNAD
+161 ARLTVHSAD
-170 YKPFSWFGWVS
+170 YKPFSWFGWMS
-181 ISRADL
+181 ISRTDL

-195 THEYAHVQCGHSY
+195 THEAAHVQCRHSF
-208 DILFADLII
+208 DILFADIII
-217 ILQWFNPMAWIMKG
+217 ILQWFNPMAWIMKS

-318 SEAEDKGNEKIV
+318 SETEDKGNEKIV
-330 NTATNGE
+330 NTATDGE
-337 ISNLDVQVARDEKEV
+337 ISNLDVQVSRDGKEV
-352 AEVLI
+352 VEVFDVR
-357 ALKEPEVAAEY
+357 KDPEVAAEY

-399 VKFVVM
+399 VQFVVK
-405 SDGNVDYVR
+405 SDGNVDYVQV
-414 IAKSSGSKTLD
+414 AKSSGSKVLD

-434 MPRWTPAKH
+434 MPRWTPAKQD
-443 NGENVNSELTL
+443 GENVNSMLTL
-454 PVAFKLGGVPTV
+454 PVAFKLG
-466 SVSAPE
+466 
-472 GEKEVVKEPEV
+472 
-483 AAEYPGGT
+483 
-491 PALMRFLSM
+491 
-500 KVKYPKEAEKR
+500 
-511 GEQGKA
+511 
-517 YVKFVVKSDGNVDY
+517 
-531 VQIAKSSGSKT
+531 
-542 LDDEAM
+542 
-548 RVVKSMPRWTPAKH
+548 
-562 NGENVYSMLT
+562 
-572 LPVVFKLGDVPTVS
+572 DVPTVA
-586 VSAPEG
+586 VDAPEG
-592 EKEVADVKIALVD
+592 KNEVVDVKITAVD
-605 EEIYQVVEQIP
+605 EEIYQVVEQMP

-622 QALMK
+622 HALMK
-627 YLTSNINYPQEAKD
+627 YLSSNINYPKEAAD

-646 RSLIG
+646 KSLIR

-677 SVRVVKSMPKWNPG
+677 SMRVVKSMPKWNPG
-691 KQKGKVVRT
+691 KQSGRTVRT

>member
-8 LIKWAILLALGVA
+8 LIKWAILLASGVA

-37 WLLLAIASFSMVL
+37 WLLLSIAVFSMVL
-50 PAVNFSIDSPMARF
+50 PAVNFSIESPMARF

-70 LVVGDAV
+70 LVVGDTGVNGEVAIV
-77 VNSEVSIMI
+77 V
-86 EEPLAQMLVADNVS
+86 EEPLVS
-100 EDGVTLWQH
+100 TIVTDKISEGEITLWQH
-109 ITSLGALEWGL
+109 ITSIGALEWAL

-139 RIVAILRSGVRD
+139 RIVAILRSGVRE
-151 DISSYVVGSR
+151 DISLYGVKSR
-161 ARLFVHNAD
+161 ARLTVHSAD
-170 YKPFSWFGWVS
+170 YKPFSWFGWMS
-181 ISRADL
+181 ISRTDL

-195 THEYAHVQCGHSY
+195 THEAAHVQCRHSF
-208 DILFADLII
+208 DILFADIII
-217 ILQWFNPMAWIMKG
+217 ILQWFNPMAWIMKS

-318 SEAEDKGNEKIV
+318 SDVEDKGNEKIV
-330 NTATNGE
+330 NTATDGE
-337 ISNLDVQVARDEKEV
+337 ISNLDVQVSRDGREAV
-352 AEVLI
+352 EVLNVR
-357 ALKEPEVAAEY
+357 KDPEVAAEY
-368 PGGTPALMRF
+368 PGGTPALMKF

-399 VKFVVM
+399 VQFVVK
-405 SDGNVDYVR
+405 SDGNVDYVQ
-414 IAKSSGSKTLD
+414 IAKTSGSKVLD

-434 MPRWTPAKH
+434 MPRWTPAKQD
-443 NGENVNSELTL
+443 GENVSSMLTL
-454 PVAFKLGGVPTV
+454 PVAFKLG
-466 SVSAPE
+466 
-472 GEKEVVKEPEV
+472 
-483 AAEYPGGT
+483 
-491 PALMRFLSM
+491 
-500 KVKYPKEAEKR
+500 
-511 GEQGKA
+511 
-517 YVKFVVKSDGNVDY
+517 
-531 VQIAKSSGSKT
+531 
-542 LDDEAM
+542 
-548 RVVKSMPRWTPAKH
+548 
-562 NGENVYSMLT
+562 
-572 LPVVFKLGDVPTVS
+572 DVPTVA
-586 VSAPEG
+586 VDAPEG
-592 EKEVADVKIALVD
+592 KNEVVDVKITAVD
-605 EEIYQVVEQIP
+605 EEIYQVVEQMP

-622 QALMK
+622 DALMK
-627 YLTSNINYPQEAKD
+627 YLSSNINYPQEAKD

-646 RSLIG
+646 KSLIR

-677 SVRVVKSMPKWNPG
+677 SLRVVKSMPKWNPG
-691 KQKGKVVRT
+691 KQSGRAVRT

>member
-8 LIKWAILLALGVA
+8 LIKWAILLASGVA

-37 WLLLAIASFSMVL
+37 WLLLAIAAFSMVL

-70 LVVGDAV
+70 LVVGDTDGNV
-77 VNSEVSIMI
+77 EVSIVV
-86 EEPLAQMLVADNVS
+86 EEPLAQKLVADNVP

-109 ITSLGALEWGL
+109 ITSLDALEWVL
-120 IVYAVV
+120 VVYVIV

-139 RIVAILRSGVRD
+139 RIVAILRSGVSE
-151 DISSYVVGSR
+151 DISLYGVNSS
-161 ARLFVHNAD
+161 ARLTVHNAD
-170 YKPFSWFGWVS
+170 YKPFSWFGWMS
-181 ISRADL
+181 ISRTDL

-195 THEYAHVQCGHSY
+195 THEAAHVQCRHSF
-208 DILFADLII
+208 DILFADIII
-217 ILQWFNPMAWIMKG
+217 ILQWFNPMAWIMKS

-318 SEAEDKGNEKIV
+318 SDVEDKGNEKIV
-330 NTATNGE
+330 NTATDGE
-337 ISNLDVQVARDEKEV
+337 ISNLDVQVSRDGREAV
-352 AEVLI
+352 EVLNVR
-357 ALKEPEVAAEY
+357 KDPEVAAEY

-399 VKFVVM
+399 V
-405 SDGNVDYVR
+405 
-414 IAKSSGSKTLD
+414 
-425 DEAVRVVKS
+425 
-434 MPRWTPAKH
+434 
-443 NGENVNSELTL
+443 
-454 PVAFKLGGVPTV
+454 
-466 SVSAPE
+466 
-472 GEKEVVKEPEV
+472 
-483 AAEYPGGT
+483 
-491 PALMRFLSM
+491 
-500 KVKYPKEAEKR
+500 
-511 GEQGKA
+511 Q
-517 YVKFVVKSDGNVDY
+517 FVVKSDGNVDY
-531 VQIAKSSGSKT
+531 VQIAKTSGSKV

-548 RVVKSMPRWTPAKH
+548 RVVKSMPRWTPAKQD
-562 NGENVYSMLT
+562 GENVSSMLT
-572 LPVVFKLGDVPTVS
+572 LPVAFKLGDVPTVA
-586 VSAPEG
+586 VDAPEG
-592 EKEVADVKIALVD
+592 KNEVVDVKITAVD
-605 EEIYQVVEQIP
+605 EEIYQVVEQMP
-616 EFKGGM
+616 EFKGGTH
-622 QALMK
+622 ALMK
-627 YLTSNINYPQEAKD
+627 YLSSNINYPKEAAD

-646 RSLIG
+646 KSLIR

-677 SVRVVKSMPKWNPG
+677 SMRVVKSMPKWNPG
-691 KQKGKVVRT
+691 KQSGRAVRT

>member
-1 MAAILIY
+1 
-8 LIKWAILLALGVA
+8 
-21 LFMLL
+21 MLL

-37 WLLLAIASFSMVL
+37 WLLLSIAVFSMVL
-50 PAVNFSIDSPMARF
+50 PAVNFSIESPMARF

-70 LVVGDAV
+70 LVVGDTG
-77 VNSEVSIMI
+77 VNDEVSIMV
-86 EEPLAQMLVADNVS
+86 EEPLVQMIVTDKIS
-100 EDGVTLWQH
+100 EGEITLWQH
-109 ITSLGALEWGL
+109 ITSIGALEWAL

-139 RIVAILRSGVRD
+139 RIIAILRSGVRE
-151 DISSYVVGSR
+151 DISLYGVKSR
-161 ARLFVHNAD
+161 ARLTVHSAD
-170 YKPFSWFGWVS
+170 YKPFSWFGWMS
-181 ISRADL
+181 ISRTDL

-195 THEYAHVQCGHSY
+195 THEAAHVQCRHSF
-208 DILFADLII
+208 DILFADIII
-217 ILQWFNPMAWIMKG
+217 ILQWFNPMAWIMKS

-318 SEAEDKGNEKIV
+318 SDVEDKGNEKIV
-330 NTATNGE
+330 NTATDGE
-337 ISNLDVQVARDEKEV
+337 ISNLDVQVSRDGREAV
-352 AEVLI
+352 DVLNVR
-357 ALKEPEVAAEY
+357 KDPEVAAEY

-399 VKFVVM
+399 V
-405 SDGNVDYVR
+405 
-414 IAKSSGSKTLD
+414 
-425 DEAVRVVKS
+425 
-434 MPRWTPAKH
+434 
-443 NGENVNSELTL
+443 
-454 PVAFKLGGVPTV
+454 
-466 SVSAPE
+466 
-472 GEKEVVKEPEV
+472 
-483 AAEYPGGT
+483 
-491 PALMRFLSM
+491 
-500 KVKYPKEAEKR
+500 
-511 GEQGKA
+511 Q
-517 YVKFVVKSDGNVDY
+517 FVVKSDGNVDY
-531 VQIAKSSGSKT
+531 VQIAKTSGSKV
-542 LDDEAM
+542 LDDEAV
-548 RVVKSMPRWTPAKH
+548 RVVKTMPRWTPAKQD
-562 NGENVYSMLT
+562 GENVSSMLT
-572 LPVVFKLGDVPTVS
+572 LPVAFKLGDVPTVA
-586 VSAPEG
+586 VDAPEG
-592 EKEVADVKIALVD
+592 KNEVVDVKIASVD
-605 EEIYQVVEQIP
+605 EEIYQVVEQVP

-622 QALMK
+622 DALMK
-627 YLTSNINYPQEAKD
+627 YLSSNINYPKEAKD

-646 RSLIG
+646 KSLIR

-677 SVRVVKSMPKWNPG
+677 SLRVVKSMPKWNPG
-691 KQKGKVVRT
+691 KQSGRAVRT

>member
-8 LIKWAILLALGVA
+8 LIKWALLLVVGVA

-37 WLLLAIASFSMVL
+37 WLLLAIAVLSMVL
-50 PAVNFSIDSPMARF
+50 PAMNFSIESPMRRF
-64 SSVIEQ
+64 SSLIEQ
-70 LVVGDAV
+70 LVMGDDGAN
-77 VNSEVSIMI
+77 VNVSIMVDAPI
-86 EEPLAQMLVADNVS
+86 MQSVIDDNVT
-100 EDGVTLWQH
+100 DNATLLQH
-109 ITSLGALEWGL
+109 ISSFGTLEWVL
-120 IVYAVV
+120 VVYVFV
-126 ALLLVVRLLYMYV
+126 ALLLVVRLLYMYL
-139 RIVAILRSGVRD
+139 RIAVILRSGVRD
-151 DISSYVVGSR
+151 DISQYGVDSC
-161 ARLFVHNAD
+161 AHLMVHNTN

-181 ISRADL
+181 ISRTDL

-195 THEYAHVQCGHSY
+195 THEAAHVHCRHSF
-208 DILFADLII
+208 DILFADIII
-217 ILQWFNPMAWIMKG
+217 ILQWFNPMAWIMKS

-247 AGVDAKSYQLL
+247 AGIDAKSYQLL

-318 SEAEDKGNEKIV
+318 SDVEDKGNEKIV
-330 NTATNGE
+330 NTATDGE
-337 ISNLDVQVARDEKEV
+337 ISNLDVQVSRDGREV
-352 AEVLI
+352 VEVL
-357 ALKEPEVAAEY
+357 
-368 PGGTPALMRF
+368 
-378 LSTKVK
+378 
-384 YPKEAEKRGEQGKAY
+384 
-399 VKFVVM
+399 
-405 SDGNVDYVR
+405 NVRKD
-414 IAKSSGSKTLD
+414 
-425 DEAVRVVKS
+425 
-434 MPRWTPAKH
+434 
-443 NGENVNSELTL
+443 
-454 PVAFKLGGVPTV
+454 
-466 SVSAPE
+466 
-472 GEKEVVKEPEV
+472 PEV

-517 YVKFVVKSDGNVDY
+517 YVQFVVKNDGNVDY
-531 VQIAKSSGSKT
+531 VQIAKTSGSKV
-542 LDDEAM
+542 LDDEAV
-548 RVVKSMPRWTPAKH
+548 RVVKSMPRWTPAKQD
-562 NGENVYSMLT
+562 GENVSSMLT
-572 LPVVFKLGDVPTVS
+572 LPVAFKLGDIPTVA
-586 VSAPEG
+586 VDAPEG
-592 EKEVADVKIALVD
+592 KNEVVDVKITAVD
-605 EEIYQVVEQIP
+605 EEIYQVVEQMP

-622 QALMK
+622 GALMK
-627 YLTSNINYPQEAKD
+627 YLSSNINYPQEAKD

-646 RSLIG
+646 KSLIR

-677 SVRVVKSMPKWNPG
+677 SMRVVKSMPKWNPG
-691 KQKGKVVRT
+691 KQSGRAVRT

>member
-8 LIKWAILLALGVA
+8 LIKWAILLASGVA

-26 MRGETFHRFNR
+26 MRGEIFHRFNR
-37 WLLLAIASFSMVL
+37 WLLLSIAVFSMVL
-50 PAVNFSIDSPMARF
+50 PAVNFSIESPMARF

-70 LVVGDAV
+70 LVVGDTGVNDEVAIV
-77 VNSEVSIMI
+77 V
-86 EEPLAQMLVADNVS
+86 EEPLVS
-100 EDGVTLWQH
+100 TIVTDKISEGEITLWQH
-109 ITSLGALEWGL
+109 ITSIGALEWAL

-139 RIVAILRSGVRD
+139 RIVAILRSGVRE
-151 DISSYVVGSR
+151 DISLYGVKSR
-161 ARLFVHNAD
+161 ARLTVHSAD
-170 YKPFSWFGWVS
+170 YKPFSWFGWMS
-181 ISRADL
+181 ISRTDL

-195 THEYAHVQCGHSY
+195 THEAAHVQCRHSF
-208 DILFADLII
+208 DILFADIII
-217 ILQWFNPMAWIMKG
+217 ILQWFNPMAWIMKS

-318 SEAEDKGNEKIV
+318 SDVEDKGNEKIV
-330 NTATNGE
+330 NTATDGE
-337 ISNLDVQVARDEKEV
+337 ISNLDVQVSRDGREAV
-352 AEVLI
+352 EVLNVR
-357 ALKEPEVAAEY
+357 KDPEVAAEY

-384 YPKEAEKRGEQGKAY
+384 YPKEAEKRGEKGKAY
-399 VKFVVM
+399 VQFVVK
-405 SDGNVDYVR
+405 SDGNVDYVQ
-414 IAKSSGSKTLD
+414 IAKTSGSKVLD

-434 MPRWTPAKH
+434 MPRWTPAKQD
-443 NGENVNSELTL
+443 GENVNSMLTL
-454 PVAFKLGGVPTV
+454 PVAFKLG
-466 SVSAPE
+466 
-472 GEKEVVKEPEV
+472 
-483 AAEYPGGT
+483 
-491 PALMRFLSM
+491 
-500 KVKYPKEAEKR
+500 
-511 GEQGKA
+511 
-517 YVKFVVKSDGNVDY
+517 
-531 VQIAKSSGSKT
+531 
-542 LDDEAM
+542 
-548 RVVKSMPRWTPAKH
+548 
-562 NGENVYSMLT
+562 
-572 LPVVFKLGDVPTVS
+572 DVPTVA
-586 VSAPEG
+586 VDAPEG
-592 EKEVADVKIALVD
+592 KNEVVDVKITAVD
-605 EEIYQVVEQIP
+605 EEIYQIVEQQP
-616 EFKGGM
+616 EFKDGM
-622 QALMK
+622 GALMK
-627 YLTSNINYPQEAKD
+627 YLSSNINYPQEAKD

-646 RSLIG
+646 KSLIR

-677 SVRVVKSMPKWNPG
+677 SLRVVKSMPKWNPG
-691 KQKGKVVRT
+691 KQSGRAVRT

>member
-1 MAAILIY
+1 
-8 LIKWAILLALGVA
+8 
-21 LFMLL
+21 MLL

-37 WLLLAIASFSMVL
+37 WLLLSIAVFSMVL
-50 PAVNFSIDSPMARF
+50 PAVNFSIESPMARF

-70 LVVGDAV
+70 LVVGDTGVNDEVAIV
-77 VNSEVSIMI
+77 V
-86 EEPLAQMLVADNVS
+86 EEPLVQMIVTDKIS
-100 EDGVTLWQH
+100 EDEITLWQH
-109 ITSLGALEWGL
+109 ITSIGALEWAL

-139 RIVAILRSGVRD
+139 RIVAILRSGVRE
-151 DISSYVVGSR
+151 DISLYGVKSR
-161 ARLFVHNAD
+161 ARLTVHSAD
-170 YKPFSWFGWVS
+170 YKPFSWFGWMS
-181 ISRADL
+181 ISRTDL

-195 THEYAHVQCGHSY
+195 THEAAHVQCRHSF
-208 DILFADLII
+208 DILFADIII
-217 ILQWFNPMAWIMKG
+217 ILQWFNPMAWIMKS

-318 SEAEDKGNEKIV
+318 SDVEDKGNEKIV
-330 NTATNGE
+330 NTATDGE
-337 ISNLDVQVARDEKEV
+337 ISNLDVQVSRDGREAV
-352 AEVLI
+352 EVLNVR
-357 ALKEPEVAAEY
+357 KDPEVAAEY

-399 VKFVVM
+399 VQFVVK
-405 SDGNVDYVR
+405 SDGNVDYVQ
-414 IAKSSGSKTLD
+414 IAKTSGSKVLD

-434 MPRWTPAKH
+434 MPRWTPAKQD
-443 NGENVNSELTL
+443 GENVSSMLTL
-454 PVAFKLGGVPTV
+454 PVAFKLG
-466 SVSAPE
+466 
-472 GEKEVVKEPEV
+472 
-483 AAEYPGGT
+483 
-491 PALMRFLSM
+491 
-500 KVKYPKEAEKR
+500 
-511 GEQGKA
+511 
-517 YVKFVVKSDGNVDY
+517 
-531 VQIAKSSGSKT
+531 
-542 LDDEAM
+542 
-548 RVVKSMPRWTPAKH
+548 
-562 NGENVYSMLT
+562 
-572 LPVVFKLGDVPTVS
+572 DVPTVA
-586 VSAPEG
+586 VDAPEG
-592 EKEVADVKIALVD
+592 KNEVVDVKITAVD

-622 QALMK
+622 DALMK
-627 YLTSNINYPQEAKD
+627 YLSSNINYPQEAKD

-646 RSLIG
+646 KALIR

-677 SVRVVKSMPKWNPG
+677 SMRVVKSMPKWNPG
-691 KQKGKVVRT
+691 KQSGRAVRT

>member
-8 LIKWAILLALGVA
+8 LIKWAILLASGVA

-37 WLLLAIASFSMVL
+37 WLLLSIAVFSMVL
-50 PAVNFSIDSPMARF
+50 PAVNFSIESPMARF

-70 LVVGDAV
+70 LVVGDTGVNGEVAIV
-77 VNSEVSIMI
+77 V
-86 EEPLAQMLVADNVS
+86 EEPLVS
-100 EDGVTLWQH
+100 TIVTDKISEGEITLWQH
-109 ITSLGALEWGL
+109 ITSIGALEWAL

-139 RIVAILRSGVRD
+139 RIVAILRSGVRE
-151 DISSYVVGSR
+151 DISLYGVKSR
-161 ARLFVHNAD
+161 ARLTVHSAD
-170 YKPFSWFGWVS
+170 YKPFSWFGWMS
-181 ISRADL
+181 ISRTDL

-195 THEYAHVQCGHSY
+195 THEAAHVQCRHSF
-208 DILFADLII
+208 DILFADIII
-217 ILQWFNPMAWIMKG
+217 ILQWFNPMAWIMKS

-318 SEAEDKGNEKIV
+318 SDVEDKGNEKIV
-330 NTATNGE
+330 NTATDGE
-337 ISNLDVQVARDEKEV
+337 ISNLDVQVSRDGREAV
-352 AEVLI
+352 EVLNVR
-357 ALKEPEVAAEY
+357 KDPEVAAEY
-368 PGGTPALMRF
+368 PGGTPALMKF

-399 VKFVVM
+399 VQFVVK
-405 SDGNVDYVR
+405 SDGNVDYVQ
-414 IAKSSGSKTLD
+414 IAKTSGSKVLD

-434 MPRWTPAKH
+434 MPRWTPAKQD
-443 NGENVNSELTL
+443 GENVSSMLTL
-454 PVAFKLGGVPTV
+454 PVAFKLG
-466 SVSAPE
+466 
-472 GEKEVVKEPEV
+472 
-483 AAEYPGGT
+483 
-491 PALMRFLSM
+491 
-500 KVKYPKEAEKR
+500 
-511 GEQGKA
+511 
-517 YVKFVVKSDGNVDY
+517 
-531 VQIAKSSGSKT
+531 
-542 LDDEAM
+542 
-548 RVVKSMPRWTPAKH
+548 
-562 NGENVYSMLT
+562 
-572 LPVVFKLGDVPTVS
+572 DVPTVA
-586 VSAPEG
+586 VDAPEG
-592 EKEVADVKIALVD
+592 KNEVVDVKITAVD
-605 EEIYQVVEQIP
+605 EEIYQVVEQMP

-622 QALMK
+622 DALMK
-627 YLTSNINYPQEAKD
+627 YLSSNINYPKEAKD

-646 RSLIG
+646 KSLIR
-651 FVVEKDGSITDVEV
+651 FVVEKDGSITDIEV
-665 ARSSGNDLLDQE
+665 ARSSGNELLDQE
-677 SVRVVKSMPKWNPG
+677 SLRVVKSMPKWNPG
-691 KQKGKVVRT
+691 KQSGRAVRT